1 MRKEVWKRKEQAQ
14 VNRDSPLRRK
24 RGQSGRVWGLLVENE
39 MLLEV
44 CWYRNPEG
52 GDGEWSSEG

>member
-1 MRKEVWKRKEQAQ
+1 M
-14 VNRDSPLRRK
+14 NRASPLRRK

-44 CWYRNPEG
+44 CWYGNPEG